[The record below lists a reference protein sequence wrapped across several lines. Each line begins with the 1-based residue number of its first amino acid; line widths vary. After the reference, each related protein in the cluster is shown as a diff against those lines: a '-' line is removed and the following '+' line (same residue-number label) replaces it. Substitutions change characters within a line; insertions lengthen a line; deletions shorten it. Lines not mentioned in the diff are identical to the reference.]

1 MPVKVRLPRRSA
13 GSSKIKIS
21 PFERIMIGNLH
32 RWGTHPRSR
41 HFSKALG
48 LTPNDLAYIASTV
61 QSGRSGDLLRALAF
75 GLGIAELIPDAPS
88 DIQLLFS
95 RKLDYLLAFLA
106 FLSRGNNKMNEME
119 DIQRRVKL
127 ALRAYRE
134 ARGWSQREMAGFLH
148 LSVKNYESYEGRP
161 ERKIPTDIIARFGRY
176 ADHDANWLLY
186 GVKSPTPPIKRLS
199 NKTPKKPAPNSNST
213 PEKV

>member
-32 RWGTHPRSR
+32 LWGTQPLSR

-48 LTPNDLAYIASTV
+48 LTPNDLAYIAKTF

-75 GLGIAELIPDAPS
+75 GLGIPELIPDAPS
-88 DIQLLFS
+88 ALQLLFS
-95 RKLDYLLAFLA
+95 RKLDWLLAILA
-106 FLSRGNNKMNEME
+106 FLSRGNIEMNEE
-119 DIQRRVKL
+119 ADIQRRVKL
-127 ALRAYRE
+127 ALRAFRE
-134 ARGWSQREMAGFLH
+134 GRGWSQRQMADFLH

-161 ERKIPTDIIARFGRY
+161 ERKIPTGIIARFGRY

-186 GVKSPTPPIKRLS
+186 GVKSPTTPTRLLS
-199 NKTPKKPAPNSNST
+199 NKKPKKPAPNNNST